1 MSNDVTIPNVNDFLE
16 IEIDTGTGETSS
28 VLYEYVIDED
38 KTMYDT
44 KTLINLEWNLWN
56 DICNIISHDLPSRL
70 SSKQVIDDLLT
81 EIGAKESEIEY
92 LTKLADAQDSQE
104 MKTSF

>member
-28 VLYEYVIDED
+28 VMYEYVIDED
-38 KTMYDT
+38 KTIYDT
-44 KTLINLEWNLWN
+44 KTLIDLEWKLWN
-56 DICNIISHDLPSRL
+56 DISRIISHDLPTRL

-104 MKTSF
+104 LKTRF

>member
-28 VLYEYVIDED
+28 VMYEYVIDED